1 MMDIRRAAALLL
13 ALVMIAA
20 LTVGCGKK
28 QSDTPTDTPAAGAD
42 GRTPAQQ
49 PAKLV
54 CYNGSVTLRFVREED
69 TWYWGDD
76 RDFPL
81 EQSIVTELLA
91 QAKLKKGD
99 VFVVGCSSSE
109 IVGGHIGKDSSLEAA
124 QAVYAGVAPVLA
136 ENGIWLAAQCCEHL
150 NRAII
155 IEREAAEKYG
165 WEEVCVVP
173 RPHAGGSWATT
184 CWKQFKDP
192 IAVEEIR
199 AHAGIDIGGT
209 LIGMHLR
216 RVAVPVRLSLSKI
229 GEANILCARTRPK
242 LIGGERAKYTEED

>member
-1 MMDIRRAAALLL
+1 MTEAFQ
-13 ALVMIAA
+13 
-20 LTVGCGKK
+20 K
-28 QSDTPTDTPAAGAD
+28 QI
-42 GRTPAQQ
+42 
-49 PAKLV
+49 
-54 CYNGSVTLRFVREED
+54 
-69 TWYWGDD
+69 
-76 RDFPL
+76 
-81 EQSIVTELLA
+81 EQEARQAVTELLA
-91 QAKLKKGD
+91 EAKLKKGD

-124 QAVYAGVAPVLA
+124 RA

-184 CWKQFKDP
+184 CWKNFQDP
-192 IAVEEIR
+192 VAVEEIR

-209 LIGMHLR
+209 LIGMHLK

>member
-1 MMDIRRAAALLL
+1 MTEAF
-13 ALVMIAA
+13 
-20 LTVGCGKK
+20 K
-28 QSDTPTDTPAAGAD
+28 Q
-42 GRTPAQQ
+42 QI
-49 PAKLV
+49 K
-54 CYNGSVTLRFVREED
+54 EEA
-69 TWYWGDD
+69 
-76 RDFPL
+76 R
-81 EQSIVTELLA
+81 QAVTELLA
-91 QAKLKKGD
+91 QAKLRKGD

-124 QAVYAGVAPVLA
+124 QAVYAGIAPVLA
-136 ENGIWLAAQCCEHL
+136 QQGIWLAAQCCEHL

-184 CWKQFKDP
+184 CWKQFRDP

-209 LIGMHLR
+209 LIGMHLKK
-216 RVAVPVRLSLSKI
+216 VAVPVRLPQNHI
-229 GEANILCARTRPK
+229 GSAILLAARVRPK
-242 LIGGERAKYTEED
+242 FIGGERAIYDEHLKDGYPEF